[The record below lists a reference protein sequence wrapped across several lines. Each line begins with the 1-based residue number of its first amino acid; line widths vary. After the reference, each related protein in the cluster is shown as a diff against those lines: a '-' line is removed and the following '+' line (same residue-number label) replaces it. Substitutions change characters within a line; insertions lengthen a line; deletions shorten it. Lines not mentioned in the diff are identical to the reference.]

1 MLMGALSGCHETE
14 EEADGRFALHAS
26 LCGPLDSLD
35 PAMNTDAR
43 AESVFGALFENLM
56 RLGVDEAGNTTVE
69 PAAAREYKVVEN
81 YDGTVDYVFT
91 LRSAARWSDGTR
103 LKAQDFVYAWRRLV
117 NPVTNSPHHSLL
129 SMVQGYDV
137 ARETGDATR
146 LAVTA
151 ENDSTLRVT
160 LAAPCLYFLSDVCT
174 ATATMP
180 LRSDFATKN
189 PDWATSGGLPGNG
202 PYQVGAWSK
211 AEYLQLRRNGSYHE
225 SRAVLPDTLRF
236 VFAGSAEKA
245 WQRYVTGDLDFV
257 TDPPAGTEGVVPVPR
272 RSTVCVLYNHMGD
285 VFSNEHVRRAFDLS
299 LDRPAI
305 ATAVG
310 AAATPAT
317 GLVPPGVVNTSIE
330 GGDDFRAV
338 GGTLLAVDAEGYS
351 MRCIEA
357 GNELRSGGYWG
368 GEGFPSVTCLYVAED
383 EVHAAVTAAA
393 LCWREQLNVSVV
405 SEGVS
410 REEFN
415 ARVDAGEYDLA
426 IDVIDVSCG
435 DAMTCLAPFA
445 GADADNVLHYASK
458 PYDLL
463 IGVAETAGDPAAE
476 SAFLH
481 DAELLLLGD
490 TALSPLCFGG
500 TACLLREGLS
510 GLRFNARGNVYFDAV
525 TSGRAVG

>member
-14 EEADGRFALHAS
+14 EEADGRFALRAAV
-26 LCGPLDSLD
+26 CGPLETLD

-56 RLGVDEAGNTTVE
+56 RLGVDDAGNSTVE

-81 YDGTVDYVFT
+81 YDGTVEYVFT

-117 NPVTNSPHHSLL
+117 NPATNSPHHALL

-151 ENDSTLRVT
+151 ENDTTLRVT

-189 PDWATSGGLPGNG
+189 PDWATSGRLPGNG

-211 AEYLQLRRNGSYHE
+211 AEYLQLRRNNSYHE

-236 VFAGSAEKA
+236 VFAEDAGEA
-245 WQRYVTGDLDFV
+245 WQRYTAGELDFV
-257 TDPPAGTEGVVPVPR
+257 TDPPAGAEGIVSAPR

-305 ATAVG
+305 AAAVSP
-310 AAATPAT
+310 AATPAT
-317 GLVPPGVVNTSIE
+317 GLVPPGVVNASQE

-338 GGTLLAVDAEGYS
+338 GGTLLAVDEEGHA

-357 GNELRSGGYWG
+357 NNELRSGGYWG
-368 GEGFPSVTCLYVAED
+368 GEGFPSVTCLYVAGD
-383 EVHAAVTAAA
+383 ETRAAATAAV
-393 LCWREQLNVSVV
+393 LNWRERLNVSVMI
-405 SEGVS
+405 EGVS
-410 REEFN
+410 REEFDELVN
-415 ARVDAGEYDLA
+415 TGEYDLA
-426 IDVIDVSCG
+426 LDAIDVSCG

-445 GADADNVLHYASK
+445 DADGNNVLHYASK

-463 IGVAETAGDPAAE
+463 IGVAESSGDPAARA
-476 SAFLH
+476 AFLH

-490 TALSPLCFGG
+490 TALSPLYFDG
-500 TACLLREGLS
+500 TACLLRDGLS
-510 GLRFNARGNVYFDAV
+510 GLRSDARGNVYFDAV
-525 TSGRAVG
+525 TSGSSAS